1 MATSTIYAS
10 GITNAVSAPMKTY
23 NATTSSEV
31 VSALN
36 NMALSIPI
44 DKGMAYFSLRTI
56 DLDLS
61 ESNPFIPP
69 GNWACLA
76 YRYAADS
83 GYFVVFLFSQNQ
95 KDMYMYRNL
104 NGVAGQRY
112 ITKIEGVNTQNW

>member
-23 NATTSSEV
+23 NATTNSEV

-44 DKGMAYFSLRTI
+44 NSGMAYFSLRTI
-56 DLDLS
+56 ELS
-61 ESNPFIPP
+61 ESNPFIPA

-76 YRYAADS
+76 YRYTADS
-83 GYFVVFLFSQNQ
+83 SYFVVFLFSQNQ